1 MTSSQLKVCGITREE
16 DGQMALSVG
25 ASFLGFILFE
35 GSPRCISPE
44 KAQFLWKHF
53 QVEGSFSVAV
63 EVDPSAE
70 RLEEIKNLCFDF
82 FQLHFSSSI
91 NPQRIS
97 EWAEIAGPE
106 KLWLAPRISPQ
117 ENFDV
122 GLLPFAETF
131 LVDAYDEAKFG
142 GTGLSADWERFSEWR
157 NEYPDQKWVLAGGIG
172 PENLKSALAKTNADI
187 VDVNSS
193 VEKKPGV
200 KDHEKLKELAP
211 FF

>member
-1 MTSSQLKVCGITREE
+1 
-16 DGQMALSVG
+16 MALSVG

-44 KAQFLWKHF
+44 KSQFLWKHF
-53 QVEGSFSVAV
+53 QVEGFFSVAV
-63 EVDPSAE
+63 DVDPSAE
-70 RLEEIKNLCFDF
+70 RLEEIKKLGFDF
-82 FQLHFSSSI
+82 FQLHFPCSI
-91 NPQRIS
+91 NPERIS

-122 GLLPFAETF
+122 SLLPFAETF
-131 LVDAYDEAKFG
+131 LVDAYAEAKFG
-142 GTGLSADWERFSEWR
+142 GTGLPADWERFSDWR
-157 NEYPDQKWVLAGGIG
+157 NEYPEKKWVLAGGIG
-172 PENLKSALAKTNADI
+172 PENIKSALAKTNPDM

-193 VEKKPGV
+193 VEKSPGI
-200 KDHEKLKELAP
+200 KDHEKLKKLAP